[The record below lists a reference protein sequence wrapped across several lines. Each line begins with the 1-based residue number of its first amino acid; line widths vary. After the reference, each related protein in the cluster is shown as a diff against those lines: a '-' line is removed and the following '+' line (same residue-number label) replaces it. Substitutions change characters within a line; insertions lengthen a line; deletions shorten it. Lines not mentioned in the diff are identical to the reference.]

1 MIRSDY
7 ISGRQRAETNTRKGG
22 RAGRGDGMFP
32 LMHPTDDKTPSCIH
46 LSVMAVLW
54 SDVERVWGELT
65 PLTDGRQR
73 LSGQTLSRDDKP

>member
-7 ISGRQRAETNTRKGG
+7 ISGRQKAETNRDGGTR
-22 RAGRGDGMFP
+22 RERVGMFP
-32 LMHPTDDKTPSCIH
+32 LMHPTDDKTPSSIH

-54 SDVERVWGELT
+54 SDVERVCGELI
-65 PLTDGRQR
+65 PLTDGRQC